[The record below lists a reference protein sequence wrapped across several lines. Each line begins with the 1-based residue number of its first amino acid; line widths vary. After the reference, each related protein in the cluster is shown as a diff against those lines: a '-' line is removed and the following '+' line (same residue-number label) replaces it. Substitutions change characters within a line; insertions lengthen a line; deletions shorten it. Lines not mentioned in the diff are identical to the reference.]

1 MIKELDIADVA
12 DRSGLAPSALRF
24 YEKKGLI
31 KSIGRKG
38 LRRQYCASVLEK
50 LALITLGRSAGF
62 TLDEIASLF
71 DAQGKLSLDRLLLI
85 AKADEIDNTIRQLKK
100 VRDGLRHVAHCPA
113 SDHLLCPEFQKIVRR
128 MQSRSDRTTGYHSN
142 SPAALT

>member
-1 MIKELDIADVA
+1 MMKELDIAEVA

-62 TLDEIASLF
+62 TLDEIVSLF
-71 DAQGKLSLDRLLLI
+71 NTQGKLSLDRSLLMG
-85 AKADEIDNTIRQLKK
+85 KANEIDNTIRQLKK
-100 VRDGLRHVAHCPA
+100 VRDGLRHVADCPA
-113 SDHLLCPEFQKIVRR
+113 SDHLQCPEFQKIVQRV
-128 MQSRSDRTTGYHSN
+128 QSRSRRTTQQN
-142 SPAALT
+142 SS